1 MVTTY
6 RRCHLVVFGTVSHK
20 AAVDLASLDRSHHHL
35 LIALTAHV
43 LFSTW
48 SLHVAHPPGYQP
60 TMHHRRGRDCHRL
73 LACRRLAVIR
83 SIMSSATLQSKADT
97 CGGSHRLYSDALLT
111 AGLHERVQSYRSKPA
126 THGYDGRSYA
136 DHVKRERAGSTAAS
150 PQRDS
155 NYYCPA
161 SLEYQPTLPSP
172 GSASLSPLSP
182 HSPLAPHSPFDTSAY
197 GEVVTEHDS
206 LPHRQDYYTYR
217 VHSHES
223 LPSAPQTLS
232 STPPPG
238 PQPTPSRKPP
248 KDDTQNDGR
257 GVLLA
262 NLDLDH
268 RIKSIKTVAKTS

>member
-97 CGGSHRLYSDALLT
+97 CGGSHRLTRTHCSQLGCMSACSHTGPNPLPT
-111 AGLHERVQSYRSKPA
+111 AMMVEA
-126 THGYDGRSYA
+126 T
-136 DHVKRERAGSTAAS
+136 
-150 PQRDS
+150 QIM
-155 NYYCPA
+155 
-161 SLEYQPTLPSP
+161 Q
-172 GSASLSPLSP
+172 SASGQAAQRPRRNETATTTAL
-182 HSPLAPHSPFDTSAY
+182 
-197 GEVVTEHDS
+197 
-206 LPHRQDYYTYR
+206 RR
-217 VHSHES
+217 
-223 LPSAPQTLS
+223 
-232 STPPPG
+232 
-238 PQPTPSRKPP
+238 
-248 KDDTQNDGR
+248 
-257 GVLLA
+257 
-262 NLDLDH
+262 
-268 RIKSIKTVAKTS
+268 